1 MPVPRIVPAVVREH
15 AELAAFQ
22 WAQRD
27 TLSQE
32 DPPDAGVIAG
42 IDKRLEANLDV
53 LRIAGAAAWPFV
65 LDQFEEYPE
74 KGELFVVAIRA
85 LETADAR
92 RLDQALAF
100 ARTAVDGTRGLC
112 GAFAWLPPETTAAVV
127 RDWLD
132 ATDPVKIEA
141 ALAALSAH
149 GANPG
154 DRLKRLM
161 RHDSNA
167 VRKALSAWMPQ

>member
-1 MPVPRIVPAVVREH
+1 M
-15 AELAAFQ
+15 
-22 WAQRD
+22 
-27 TLSQE
+27 
-32 DPPDAGVIAG
+32 IAS
-42 IDKRLEANLDV
+42 IDKRLEANLDG
-53 LRIAGAAAWPFV
+53 LRIAGAVAWPFV
-65 LDQFEEYPE
+65 IDQFEEYPE

-132 ATDPVKIEA
+132 ATESRQDRSRPRRSQRARRKPRRPPAASDAPRLERRAKGPVGLDAAVAAQVRSRAIERESLSSALMFA
-141 ALAALSAH
+141 AESFSISRDLS
-149 GANPG
+149 
-154 DRLKRLM
+154 M
-161 RHDSNA
+161 
-167 VRKALSAWMPQ
+167 